1 MPISRILVSQIL
13 RVPIAAAAVLA
24 GVLFA
29 APAFAQGHIRGT
41 LTEVKDGTIGVQ
53 NLKGETVSIKLA
65 GDAGLFLVTKA
76 DMSAIQSGKFV
87 GITSFEQDGKRVA
100 REVHV
105 FDESLRGLAEGH
117 YPWDLEAKPN
127 MMTNANISKID
138 EVGADRVVRVNYK
151 GGEQTITIPTDATV
165 VAFNKAPADQLAV
178 GRKVFIVMKKDSPE
192 AAAVVI
198 GAEGVKPPM

>member
-1 MPISRILVSQIL
+1 MLMSRALWVS
-13 RVPIAAAAVLA
+13 IAAATVLV
-24 GVLFA
+24 GVLLS
-29 APAFAQGHIRGT
+29 APAFAQAHIRGT
-41 LTEVKDGTIGVQ
+41 LTAAKDGTISVQ
-53 NLKGETVSIKLA
+53 AAKGETVSI
-65 GDAGLFLVTKA
+65 LVTKA

-117 YPWDLEAKPN
+117 YPWDLESKPN
-127 MMTNANISKID
+127 MMTNANISKVE
-138 EVGADRVVRVNYK
+138 EVGTDRVLMLNYK
-151 GGEQTITIPTDATV
+151 GGEQTITIPTSATV
-165 VAFNKAPADQLAV
+165 VAFDKAPADQLAV
-178 GRKVFIVMKKDSPE
+178 GRKVFIVMKKDGSE

>member
-1 MPISRILVSQIL
+1 MPISRILGM
-13 RVPIAAAAVLA
+13 PIAAIAVLA
-24 GVLFA
+24 GVSFS
-29 APAFAQGHIRGT
+29 APAFAQAHIRGT

-53 NLKGETVSIKLA
+53 NAKGETISIKLA
-65 GDAGLFLVTKA
+65 SDAGQFLVTKA
-76 DMSAIQSGKFV
+76 DISAIQSGKFV

-105 FDESLRGLAEGH
+105 FDDSLRGLAEGH

-138 EVGADRVVRVNYK
+138 AIGADRVVKVEYK
-151 GGEQTITIPTDATV
+151 GGEQTISIPTDATV
-165 VAFNKAPADQLAV
+165 VSFVKAPAGELVV
-178 GRKVFIVMKKDSPE
+178 GRKVFVVMKKDAPE

-198 GAEGVKPPM
+198 GAEGIKPPM